1 MDKTEYL
8 DALKR
13 AMTGL
18 APEAQAKTLAFYEQ
32 RFVDGVAAGRSEAD
46 IAAEQDDPRK
56 IAMTLR
62 ASSHMAAFEQ
72 KRNPANFVR
81 MAFAA
86 VGLAIFNLFMVVP
99 AAVYAAVVT
108 AMYICGLTF
117 YLAGAAITAGGL
129 SGSDEIRIDGQLRHI
144 LSEAITQD
152 NGDDMPSRV
161 TIDEDGIRIITERA
175 EIDKRRDAVSDAA
188 TDAASDAEN
197 AASEAADA
205 ANAAERAS
213 ASVEADPIDALAHKA
228 ARRAETV
235 VTDKI
240 ASASEM
246 DDESRA
252 TQVLIGIG
260 LVLGGIVL
268 LLLSLV
274 ITRYTFIGIK
284 RYVEMNISLLKGT

>member
-1 MDKTEYL
+1 
-8 DALKR
+8 
-13 AMTGL
+13 
-18 APEAQAKTLAFYEQ
+18 
-32 RFVDGVAAGRSEAD
+32 
-46 IAAEQDDPRK
+46 
-56 IAMTLR
+56 MTLR
-62 ASSHMAAFEQ
+62 ANSHMAAFEQ

-108 AMYICGLTF
+108 TMYICGLTF

-144 LSEAITQD
+144 LSEAITLD

-175 EIDKRRDAVSDAA
+175 EIDKRREAVSDAA
-188 TDAASDAEN
+188 SEAVTEAASDAEN

-235 VTDKI
+235 VSDKI

-252 TQVLIGIG
+252 TQVFIGIA

-284 RYVEMNISLLKGT
+284 RYIEMNISLLKGT

>member
-86 VGLAIFNLFMVVP
+86 VGLTIFNLFMVVP

-175 EIDKRRDAVSDAA
+175 EIDKRR
-188 TDAASDAEN
+188 DAASDAEN